1 MIGKW
6 CHIDCFQVPERY
18 FRHIL
23 HRLESPR
30 LDSVR
35 DVSHRRQPI
44 FKRTARRLSY
54 KIFEEQTFKRIL
66 EEQDSLLF
74 KSHALFSNQ
83 DEVPDISNMEVEEAL
98 EFAKARAKKPI
109 PRPTSRSSM
118 EISTGKGRSTREVE
132 LIWWPSLYSRSLYGK
147 LTLRFYVKKTSI

>member
-1 MIGKW
+1 M
-6 CHIDCFQVPERY
+6 
-18 FRHIL
+18 
-23 HRLESPR
+23 
-30 LDSVR
+30 
-35 DVSHRRQPI
+35 
-44 FKRTARRLSY
+44 
-54 KIFEEQTFKRIL
+54 
-66 EEQDSLLF
+66 LF

-83 DEVPDISNMEVEEAL
+83 DEVPDISNMEAEEAL